1 MAQALLI
8 VDLQNDFLPGGA
20 LAVPGGDEVIAPINQ
35 LTADERFAMR
45 IATRDWHPPD
55 HSSFVQQGGPWPTH
69 CVHDTFGAQL
79 DDRLDLERV
88 DVIVDTGTEA
98 DAAGYSAFER
108 PELAELLSYRG
119 IDAVTVVGLATDFC
133 VAQTAE
139 GCAAG
144 RSRGDDR
151 TRRDPRDRSG
161 AAPSGRSRHWRRTEP
176 RSTDGDRRARRYGC
190 AAQPLQRSTSTAS
203 TVPSARCCG

>member
-1 MAQALLI
+1 
-8 VDLQNDFLPGGA
+8 
-20 LAVPGGDEVIAPINQ
+20 
-35 LTADERFAMR
+35 MR

-139 GCAAG
+139 GALQAGLEVTIERAAI
-144 RSRGDDR
+144 RGIDQEGSER
-151 TRRDPRDRSG
+151 ALAALATHG
-161 AAPSGRSRHWRRTEP
+161 AEIH
-176 RSTDGDRRARRYGC
+176 
-190 AAQPLQRSTSTAS
+190 
-203 TVPSARCCG
+203 

>member
-1 MAQALLI
+1 MPQALLI

-20 LAVPGGDEVIAPINQ
+20 LAVPGGDEVVAPINE
-35 LTADERFAMR
+35 LAADDRFALR
-45 IATRDWHPPD
+45 IATRDWHPAD
-55 HSSFVQQGGPWPTH
+55 HSSFVAQGGPWPTH

-133 VAQTAE
+133 VAHTAE
-139 GCAAG
+139 GALQAGLEVTIERAAI
-144 RSRGDDR
+144 RGIDQGGSER
-151 TRRDPRDRSG
+151 ALTALATHG
-161 AAPSGRSRHWRRTEP
+161 AEIH
-176 RSTDGDRRARRYGC
+176 
-190 AAQPLQRSTSTAS
+190 
-203 TVPSARCCG
+203 